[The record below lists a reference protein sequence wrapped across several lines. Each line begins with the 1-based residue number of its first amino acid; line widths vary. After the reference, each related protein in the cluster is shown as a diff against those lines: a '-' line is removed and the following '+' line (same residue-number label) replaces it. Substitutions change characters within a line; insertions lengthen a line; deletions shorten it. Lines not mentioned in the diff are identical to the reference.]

1 MSGTPVRLMFKD
13 PVTGET
19 IHGVSEPVIDP
30 NHFRINLNVKA
41 YAPCKDQSHWGRDCN
56 CEKELL
62 GERDG
67 PSNLCT
73 AAWAGFV
80 QANILNT
87 AANPNIKD
95 TGGTS
100 RSLSANTA
108 VSALTLVAGTGTAAA
123 SVADNALTTATAGA
137 SGNTTSL
144 TISTAT
150 ETGTSGSFTIVGTIT
165 NTSGGN
171 INYAEVGLTITAATF
186 VFLITHDIFTALT
199 VSNNGTLQLTYTM
212 TNS

>member
-1 MSGTPVRLMFKD
+1 MSVELEPSD
-13 PVTGET
+13 ST
-19 IHGVSEPVIDP
+19 IKLKVVS
-30 NHFRINLNVKA
+30 
-41 YAPCKDQSHWGRDCN
+41 YAPCKNESHWGSSCN
-56 CEKELL
+56 CEKEVL
-62 GERDG
+62 ETREDYRT
-67 PSNLCT
+67 NLCT
-73 AAWAGFV
+73 AGWAGFV

-108 VSALTLVAGTGTAAA
+108 VSALTLIAGTGTAAA

-186 VFLITHDIFTALT
+186 VFLITHDVFTALT
-199 VSNNGTLQLTYTM
+199 VSNNGTLQVTYTM